1 MTPIEYLAQQLPERQ
16 PIMTALHDAI
26 IANDKTVVPVVEPMM
41 GKEMIIYKEATTMK
55 YALSGVKAHI
65 SLHCLPMY
73 MNPAIHQKYEPL
85 LPLAKF
91 QKGCVNF
98 TGKEAMPMDV
108 ATQLIAD
115 CAGVSIVAMLEN
127 RKKKK

>member
-1 MTPIEYLAQQLPERQ
+1 MSPSEYLSQQLPERQ
-16 PIMTALHDAI
+16 PIMNALHDAI
-26 IANDKTVVPVVEPMM
+26 MANDKTVTPVVEPMM

-85 LPLAKF
+85 LPAAKF

-98 TGKEAMPMDV
+98 TSAEAMPIDV
-108 ATQLIAD
+108 ATQLIVD
-115 CAGVSIVAMLEN
+115 CAAISIVAMLEN
-127 RKKKK
+127 RKKK

>member
-1 MTPIEYLAQQLPERQ
+1 MSPTEYLSEQLPERQ
-16 PIMTALHDAI
+16 PIMNAIHDAI
-26 IANDKTVVPVVEPMM
+26 MANDKTVTPVVEPMM

-98 TGKEAMPMDV
+98 ASEEAMPMDV

-115 CAGVSIVAMLEN
+115 CARISIVAMLEN
-127 RKKKK
+127 RKKK

>member
-1 MTPIEYLAQQLPERQ
+1 MSPTEYLSQQNSERQ
-16 PIMTALHDAI
+16 PIMNALHDAI
-26 IANDKTVVPVVEPMM
+26 MANDKTVTPVVEPMM

-65 SLHCLPMY
+65 SLHWLPMY

-85 LPLAKF
+85 LPAAKF

-98 TGKEAMPMDV
+98 TSEEAMPIDI
-108 ATQLIAD
+108 ATQLIVD
-115 CAGVSIVAMLEN
+115 CAGISIVAMLEN
-127 RKKKK
+127 RKRK